1 MPFIPETTLAIDSVW
16 LQDALSS
23 AVPGVRVRDVQLL
36 ERHEVTNSHARISV
50 DYDEAA
56 GAPGVL
62 FCKLLPT
69 DPEHRAAIVA
79 TGMGLQEARF
89 YEKLAPNVDIRV
101 PKVYVARSEAESGA
115 FILVMQD
122 LVTSGCTV
130 SDGVECVSVDAASV
144 ALEDLARLHVRFE
157 DPARRKA
164 EAPWV
169 LPPAPASDYGTVRL
183 QYGLDHHRDR
193 LTPAFA
199 AMAELY
205 VAKRDALHAAWAT
218 GPTTVIHG
226 DAHIGNLFEDDGRVG
241 FLDWGIIQASTPLRD
256 VGYFLCMALST
267 SDRRA
272 HERDLWRHYLEVR
285 TALGGAAIGWDE
297 AWTAHRV
304 HAAYLAPASCQIVTF
319 PEVTNEGRQ
328 RFADAFLARASAAIE
343 DLEAHAA
350 VSAAASL

>member
-1 MPFIPETTLAIDSVW
+1 MPFIPETALEIDPVW
-16 LQDALSS
+16 LEEGLS
-23 AVPGVRVRDVQLL
+23 AAFPGVRVRNVELL

-50 DYDEAA
+50 DYRDAA
-56 GAPGVL
+56 GAPEIL

-89 YEKLAPNVDIRV
+89 YERLAPNVDIRV
-101 PKVYVARSEAESGA
+101 PEVHVARSDPESGA

-122 LVTSGCTV
+122 LVTTGCTV
-130 SDGVECVSVDAASV
+130 SDGAESVSVDAASV

-157 DPARRKA
+157 DPARRNA

-169 LPPAPASDYGTVRL
+169 QPPAPASDYGTVRL

-199 AMAELY
+199 TMAELY
-205 VAKRDALHAAWAT
+205 VAERDALHAAWAE

-226 DAHIGNLFEDDGRVG
+226 DAHIGNLFNDDGRVG

-256 VGYFLCMALST
+256 VGYFLCMSLSIE
-267 SDRRA
+267 DRRA
-272 HERDLWRHYLEVR
+272 HERALWRHYLDAR
-285 TALGGAAIGWDE
+285 KAMGGAPVDWDE

-304 HAAYLAPASCQIVTF
+304 HASYLAPASCQIVTF
-319 PEVTNEGRQ
+319 PEVTNEPRQ

-350 VSAAASL
+350 VSAAAGL